1 MVCVCGAA
9 ELVELDRLVVVN
21 DAVGLPLLGSVL
33 ACARH
38 TEGRYVTK
46 RREMRSSDAQ
56 GGILDIVEIISA
68 VQRLEIFAGRIS
80 K

>member
-9 ELVELDRLVVVN
+9 ELVELDRLVVV
-21 DAVGLPLLGSVL
+21 DYAVGLPLLGPVL

-38 TEGRYVTK
+38 TEGRCVK
-46 RREMRSSDAQ
+46 RREVKSNEAQ
-56 GGILDIVEIISA
+56 GGILDIVETISA
-68 VQRLEIFAGRIS
+68 VQRLEIFAGRSS